1 MNILEGMLST
11 QSFHREASEQ
21 LSKCVMFKQG
31 FANGKGSSSLK
42 IFPEGKIQLNTHGI
56 VDWILDQK
64 SLSVIYYKG
73 HSGALDEI

>member
-1 MNILEGMLST
+1 
-11 QSFHREASEQ
+11 
-21 LSKCVMFKQG
+21 MFKEG

-42 IFPEGKIQLNTHGI
+42 IFPEGKIQLDTHGI
-56 VDWILDQK
+56 LDWILDQK